1 MVTDVLLGRDCVIE
15 VAAESTPGVEPTYP
29 ADYNAI
35 DLARDVTMNRE
46 KTEIDVTNRESAASG
61 YTAKSQG
68 LKSFSVE
75 FEAHKEADGATPS
88 TGMAALRAA
97 WADNSTIWV
106 YITHGNDT
114 TKAACKVGGGSMA
127 QPLDDAVTESFT
139 LTNIGA
145 VTDA

>member
-1 MVTDVLLGRDCVIE
+1 MATDVLLGKDCILE
-15 VAAESTPGVEPTYP
+15 IAPDVAGSPGTY
-29 ADYNAI
+29 DAI

-46 KTEIDVTNRESAASG
+46 KTEIDITNRESAASG
-61 YTAKSQG
+61 YRATSQG

-75 FEAHKEADGATPS
+75 FEAHKEASGETPS
-88 TGMAALRAA
+88 TGMTTLRNA
-97 WADNSTIWV
+97 WASNDTV
-106 YITHGNDT
+106 HVKVTHGNTVT
-114 TKAACKVGGGSMA
+114 TCACKVGGGSMS

>member
-1 MVTDVLLGRDCVIE
+1 MATDVLLGRDCILEIAPDSGGTAGAYAV
-15 VAAESTPGVEPTYP
+15 
-29 ADYNAI
+29 I

-61 YTAKSQG
+61 YTATSQG

-75 FEAHKEADGATPS
+75 FEAHKEATGETPS
-88 TGMAALRAA
+88 TGMTTLRDA
-97 WADNSTIWV
+97 WDSNDTIWV
-106 YITHGNDT
+106 KVTHGNNT
-114 TKAACKVGGGSMA
+114 TTSACKVGGGSMS

-139 LTNIGA
+139 YTNIGE